1 LGKPYRERAGKSI
14 FVVETHITYERE
26 VSVNEEVKVATQPLD
41 STSRIRCMWHPKRT
55 PDGAADH
62 IAALDR

>member
-41 STSRIRCMWHPKRT
+41 LASK
-55 PDGAADH
+55 DGAADH